1 MRGAPAMGAGPMA
14 VRAGCRAEQQKGAV
28 DGLLSSNSAA
38 EAASGR
44 DDGGVPLRARAWWSA
59 EASRAVRRARSS
71 GTKALE
77 PELYRATA
85 KQASSGDD
93 ALRARDCMFW
103 GGGEVWVAGRAQW
116 CGRRGPREF
125 SSRGPPHCA
134 TAERVN
140 DMARPPGQSNWR
152 CDLRGIARN
161 GLHPSPHV
169 TLDLPS
175 DPRLERLALS
185 LHRPALGSAGAESS
199 KARQQGA
206 LAFSEPP
213 ALRRRKKVRG
223 KIAWKVRASDSTKL
237 QVEAGPWAALGR
249 QFGPVFEEA
258 WRGFKRRAS

>member
-169 TLDLPS
+169 TLELPS
-175 DPRLERLALS
+175 DPRLERLA
-185 LHRPALGSAGAESS
+185 PSARAGERRSGLV
-199 KARQQGA
+199 QGA
-206 LAFSEPP
+206 TA
-213 ALRRRKKVRG
+213 
-223 KIAWKVRASDSTKL
+223 
-237 QVEAGPWAALGR
+237 
-249 QFGPVFEEA
+249 
-258 WRGFKRRAS
+258 RRARLL